1 MHIDD
6 RLATVL
12 AVSATGDNQIRVQ
25 FRQLVDLVGTMPAGS
40 RGPAVDQA
48 MLRLGELA
56 ALIPAP
62 ERAAALAL
70 SGVRLR
76 NPRLVAELCCD
87 HPAVAAAVI
96 ASARLSDEQWL
107 DLIPALPGP
116 ARDLLL
122 QRDDLGA
129 ELRLRLERLGAAS
142 PGLPAPGAA
151 AATAPP
157 AAPPIAEPAPPSGGA
172 KVLPLRARTEAT
184 LAQPAAH
191 EPAPAAPSAA
201 PSGAD
206 APGGEGIGAIVRRIE
221 AFRRN
226 REAARP
232 AANDAPLLPLGE
244 DAPPP
249 QLQAFG
255 FACDSAGRI
264 SWTDATVAGMAVG
277 LLLPLADAADGTL
290 ASAFRR
296 RLPVRGTLVTLEGA
310 PAITGTW
317 LLDAA
322 PEFDRDGRFTGYTG
336 KFRRPGPATV
346 PIAEHPE
353 AVRVRQVLHELRTP
367 VNAIQGFAELI
378 QQQLVGP
385 VPHTYRALAA
395 SIAADAAQMLAGF
408 EELDRLARLDMA
420 ALVPETGEADLGA
433 VVTALI
439 EQLEPFTAPRQSG
452 FLFTAPATPCSVAL
466 DRDEVERLGWRLLAT
481 LAGVARPGERLMV
494 ELGRGAG
501 MVTLSIALPEA
512 MAAVADPFESAVATA
527 GQTVSGGLF
536 GTGFALRLAGAEAR
550 GAGGS
555 LAFDD
560 RRAVLTLPAGP
571 AIRLTE
577 PAELPT
583 PNGAGAS
590 SMR

>member
-1 MHIDD
+1 M
-6 RLATVL
+6 
-12 AVSATGDNQIRVQ
+12 Q
-25 FRQLVDLVGTMPAGS
+25 FRQLVDLIGTMPAEA
-40 RGPAVDQA
+40 RGAAIDRA

-56 ALIPAP
+56 AQIPAP
-62 ERAAALAL
+62 ERAMALAR

-87 HPAVAAAVI
+87 HPAVAAATI
-96 ASARLSDEQWL
+96 ACARLTDEQWL

-116 ARDLLL
+116 ARDRLL

-129 ELRLRLERLGAAS
+129 ALRRRLERLGAAS
-142 PGLPAPGAA
+142 PGLPGPDT
-151 AATAPP
+151 ATV
-157 AAPPIAEPAPPSGGA
+157 AAPQPASAIAESAPPSGGA
-172 KVLPLRARTEAT
+172 KVLPLRARTEA
-184 LAQPAAH
+184 P
-191 EPAPAAPSAA
+191 PAAPAPSEPVIASPSGAAA
-201 PSGAD
+201 PS
-206 APGGEGIGAIVRRIE
+206 GEGIGAIVRRIE

-226 REAARP
+226 REATRP
-232 AANDAPLLPLGE
+232 AANDAPRLPLGE
-244 DAPPP
+244 DAAPP

-296 RLPVRGTLVTLEGA
+296 RLPVRGTLITLEGA

-336 KFRRPGPATV
+336 KFRRPGPAKV
-346 PIAEHPE
+346 PVAEHPE

-408 EELDRLARLDMA
+408 EELDRLARLDMS
-420 ALVPETGEADLGA
+420 ALLPEPGEADLGA
-433 VVTALI
+433 TIAALI
-439 EQLEPFTAPRQSG
+439 DQLDPFTRPRQSG
-452 FLFTAPATPCSVAL
+452 FLFTAPATVCSVAL
-466 DRDEVERLGWRLLAT
+466 ARDEVERLGWRLLAT
-481 LAGVARPGERLMV
+481 LAGVARPGERLAV

-555 LAFDD
+555 LAFGDH
-560 RRAVLTLPAGP
+560 RAILTLPAAP
-571 AIRLTE
+571 ATQLTE
-577 PAELPT
+577 PAELPN